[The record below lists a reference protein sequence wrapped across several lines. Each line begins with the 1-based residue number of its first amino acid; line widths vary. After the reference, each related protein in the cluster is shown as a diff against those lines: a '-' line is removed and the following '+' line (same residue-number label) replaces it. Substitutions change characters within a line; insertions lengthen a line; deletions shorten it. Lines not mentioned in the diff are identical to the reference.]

1 MVAGTLN
8 FVTMRKAITLMF
20 ALCQVTQGSTFRCV
34 GGGGRH
40 GDGESRE
47 PAETRATQATMRL
60 CEGGAQGGPP
70 HWEKPDPMGKEVQLP
85 PLTPSSPS
93 CWLPLV
99 SSYSFFKVQPQSP
112 CLWEAEL
119 IVAFPGLWQH
129 LEQLCHSSGS
139 YSHVCLPWGPQNKA
153 WPLAGVDDHVFW

>member
-34 GGGGRH
+34 WGGGRH

-112 CLWEAEL
+112 CLWEAEFNRC
-119 IVAFPGLWQH
+119 ISGAVAALGAALSQFRFLFPCLSPLGSSEQGLA
-129 LEQLCHSSGS
+129 LSRC
-139 YSHVCLPWGPQNKA
+139 
-153 WPLAGVDDHVFW
+153 